1 MIDTKILHYIRLK
14 ILFLSFIVSGTY
26 QRSAFGASIDALC
39 NLTVPIIE
47 LSVGEL
53 LELEG
58 KSNTKK
64 DTLDSSNEMR
74 NEIKKTA
81 TAKGEELYPVPKEL
95 WFLCDLITKL
105 GIQQEQ
111 LFLQPGLSSEVRII
125 IDWLDTGLPAEWPKN
140 VSIHSAAETLL
151 LFLESL
157 RIPIIPYNMY
167 TQCLER

>member
-1 MIDTKILHYIRLK
+1 MNLLTNDNC
-14 ILFLSFIVSGTY
+14 FESGTY
-26 QRSAFGASIDALC
+26 QRSCFGASIDALC
-39 NLTVPIIE
+39 NLTVPISE

-58 KSNTKK
+58 TRNGKKEPADDASTKSALTESKA
-64 DTLDSSNEMR
+64 D
-74 NEIKKTA
+74 KKTA
-81 TAKGEELYPVPKEL
+81 SAKGEERYPVPKEL

-111 LFLQPGLSSEVRII
+111 LFLQPGLSSEVRLI
-125 IDWLDTGLPAEWPKN
+125 IDWLDTGLPADGPAN

-157 RIPIIPYNMY
+157 RIPIVPYTMY

>member
-1 MIDTKILHYIRLK
+1 MVENIYTLT
-14 ILFLSFIVSGTY
+14 SGTY
-26 QRSAFGASIDALC
+26 QRSSFGASIDALC

-47 LSVGEL
+47 LSVGEI
-53 LELEG
+53 LEIEG
-58 KSNTKK
+58 KKNNSKK
-64 DTLDSSNEMR
+64 DSVDTLNEVKP
-74 NEIKKTA
+74 ETKKTA

-105 GIQQEQ
+105 GLQQEQ

-125 IDWLDTGLPAEWPKN
+125 IDWLDTGLPADGPAN
-140 VSIHSAAETLL
+140 VSIHSSAETLL

-157 RIPIIPYNMY
+157 RIPIVPYNMY

>member
-1 MIDTKILHYIRLK
+1 LK
-14 ILFLSFIVSGTY
+14 NVVLFKSGTY
-26 QRSAFGASIDALC
+26 QRSCFGASIDALC
-39 NLTVPIIE
+39 NLTVPIAE

-58 KSNTKK
+58 TTNVKK
-64 DTLDSSNEMR
+64 DTIDDSAESKTV
-74 NEIKKTA
+74 KKTA
-81 TAKGEELYPVPKEL
+81 SSKGEEKYPVPKEL

-111 LFLQPGLSSEVRII
+111 LFLQPGLSSEVRLI
-125 IDWLDTGLPAEWPKN
+125 IDWLDTGLPADGPAN

-157 RIPIIPYNMY
+157 RIPIVPYTMY

>member
-1 MIDTKILHYIRLK
+1 MLIQV
-14 ILFLSFIVSGTY
+14 ILFFSGTY
-26 QRSAFGASIDALC
+26 QRSCFGASIDALC
-39 NLTVPIIE
+39 NLTVPIAE

-58 KSNTKK
+58 TTNGKK
-64 DTLDSSNEMR
+64 DPIDKDSAESKAD
-74 NEIKKTA
+74 KKTA
-81 TAKGEELYPVPKEL
+81 SAKGEEKYPVPKEL

-111 LFLQPGLSSEVRII
+111 LFLQPGLSSEVRLII
-125 IDWLDTGLPAEWPKN
+125 GWLDTGLPADGPSN

-157 RIPIIPYNMY
+157 RIPIVPYTMY
-167 TQCLER
+167 AQCLER